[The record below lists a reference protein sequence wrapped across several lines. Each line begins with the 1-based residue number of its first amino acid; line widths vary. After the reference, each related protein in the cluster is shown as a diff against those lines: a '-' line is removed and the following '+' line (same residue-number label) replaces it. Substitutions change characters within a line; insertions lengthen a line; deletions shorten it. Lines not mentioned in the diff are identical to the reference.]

1 MRAIEQPQWAAPV
14 TSATPLARNASDGP
28 DYSEEAIPER
38 DPSYR
43 LPAGTD
49 YEPRTIEEVPAE
61 LRNALARRLQ
71 QLGMSRARAAFV
83 ASL

>member
-1 MRAIEQPQWAAPV
+1 MKYQGEH
-14 TSATPLARNASDGP
+14 SGG

-38 DPSYR
+38 DPAYR

-49 YEPRTIEEVPAE
+49 YQGPTVEAVSPAE
-61 LRNALARRLQ
+61 RLELERCLR
-71 QLGMSRARAAFV
+71 QLGMSEARSVFV